1 MPIDYTYDVFIS
13 YRHETPV
20 LEWVLEHFYYL
31 LKAWLPQY
39 MPVDHKPR
47 IFIDTQI
54 ETGFQW
60 SIKLQNEL
68 KRSRCLISV
77 WSPVY
82 FQSDWCKAR
91 QYKDMSEWAISSPAF
106 KETKLYVDFEF
117 EMKNLCKELA
127 EMIKK
132 APPWQEDWP
141 IVMPSPSPSIIPEL
155 PRLR

>member
-39 MPVDHKPR
+39 MPVEHKPR

-82 FQSDWCKAR
+82 FQSDWCKAEFASFEEREKQLGLQSEDNPSGLIYAVLFANAKDLPLEVRTR
-91 QYKDMSEWAISSPAF
+91 QYKDMSEWAIS
-106 KETKLYVDFEF
+106 
-117 EMKNLCKELA
+117 
-127 EMIKK
+127 
-132 APPWQEDWP
+132 
-141 IVMPSPSPSIIPEL
+141 
-155 PRLR
+155 